1 MQTVINKT
9 LTHYLL
15 INPKAKKT
23 AILLHG
29 WGHNS
34 SLWQQAVLEFDPRY
48 RYYLLDL
55 PGFGSTQNLPPGADI
70 PEFTQFVSSFIKKMK
85 IKQPLVI
92 GHSFGGQIAI
102 DLAASYSNLP
112 SAIILIA
119 PAGIRT
125 IDPKLNLKV
134 YLINHLAR
142 LYRPIKKA
150 IPFLAHTPLTNNL
163 ASADYK
169 AASPANRQVLK
180 KIIRHDLTHKLNQI
194 STPTLIVWP
203 ELDQELPNFSRT
215 LTDHI
220 PNSRLRVLYGQDH
233 NPHLNNPSELI
244 STINHFLST
253 L

>member
-1 MQTVINKT
+1 MQTVINGT

-34 SLWQQAVLEFDPRY
+34 SLWQNAALEFDPSY

-55 PGFGSTQNLPPGADI
+55 PGFGNTQNLSSVADI
-70 PEFTQFVSSFIKKMK
+70 PEFTQFVLSFIKKMK
-85 IKQPLVI
+85 INHPLVI

-102 DLAASYSNLP
+102 DLAASHPDLP
-112 SAIILIA
+112 SALILIA

-125 IDPKLNLKV
+125 LDPKLNLKV

-150 IPFLAHTPLTNNL
+150 VPFLTYTPLTNNL

-180 KIIRHDLTHKLNQI
+180 KIIRYDLTHKLNQI
-194 STPTLIVWP
+194 TSSTLIVWP
-203 ELDQELPNFSRT
+203 ELDQELPNFSKI

-220 PNSRLRVLYGQDH
+220 PDSRLRVLYGQDH
-233 NPHLNNPSELI
+233 NPHLNNPLELI
-244 STINHFLST
+244 SAVNHFLST

>member
-1 MQTVINKT
+1 MQAVINGT

-15 INPKAKKT
+15 INPKGKKA

-29 WGHNS
+29 WGHNAL
-34 SLWQQAVLEFDPRY
+34 LWQRTTLQLSPEY

-55 PGFGSTQNLPPGADI
+55 PGFGATQNLSPIANVSD
-70 PEFTQFVSSFIKKMK
+70 FTRFILGFIKKLK
-85 IKQPLVI
+85 INNPLVI

-102 DLAASYSNLP
+102 DLAASHPDLP
-112 SAIILIA
+112 SALILVA

-125 IDPKLNLKV
+125 QNPKLNFKV
-134 YLINHLAR
+134 YLINHLAN
-142 LYRPIKKA
+142 LYRPLKKA
-150 IPFLAHTPLTNNL
+150 VPFLTNTPLTNNL

-180 KIIRHDLTHKLNQI
+180 KIIRYDLTHKLNQI
-194 STPTLIVWP
+194 TTSTLIVWP
-203 ELDQELPNFSRT
+203 ELDQELPNFSKI

-233 NPHLNNPSELI
+233 NPHLNNPLELI
-244 STINHFLST
+244 STVNHFLST